1 MPKKTTTRH
10 TEKNNNS
17 SPGTGRKFMNIDHP
31 KIQSAAANGKI
42 LLNFTGLEAMATAI
56 ERLRNLYSSTPIRWV
71 DGKFAVPAG
80 FTMAD
85 DLAEKLTSVEQKIR
99 WCQTFTPFQLAE
111 DSKTGPIFTA
121 PGTLVLADG
130 YVIPVPHR
138 YAYCNAAD
146 GGVVTLGPPE
156 FGAAGCCR
164 LTSTLAIKCRG
175 KGKPVWFPPCPTCGV
190 TKFSDQE
197 RANAIGMAY
206 KGANG
211 RLVAVTGFHEQC
223 VDSEDYKKHG
233 YVGLPE
239 HMWD

>member
-175 KGKPVWFPPCPTCGV
+175 KGKPVWFPPVRPV
-190 TKFSDQE
+190 VLRNSVI
-197 RANAIGMAY
+197 R
-206 KGANG
+206 NG
-211 RLVAVTGFHEQC
+211 RTRLAWLIRAQTVGWSPSLGFTNSASTRKITRNTGT
-223 VDSEDYKKHG
+223 
-233 YVGLPE
+233 
-239 HMWD
+239 